1 MNDADKGRHIS
12 RLKRQLCERK
22 IDRRE
27 FLRTSTLLGLSA
39 GAAYAFV
46 SKVTGGYFV
55 DPARAADLPHG
66 GTIRIGNRVDA
77 MQDVHAIQNIQSGIL
92 IRQVYDFLTDTG
104 YDNVTRPSLLK
115 GWQPSDDLRTWTLYL
130 RQDVKWTSGRRF
142 VADDVVWNLKHALDE
157 ATGSSQVGLMKGY
170 MLEEYEQNGT
180 KHTRLWDAN
189 AIEKVDDFTVRLNC
203 KVPQVAV
210 PEHLFHYA
218 MVIADPADRGQ
229 FRPGVGTTGPFQLA
243 DLQTGSRAVFRP
255 NKGYWG
261 EGPYVDELQIVH
273 LADNPA
279 AAVAAMASGQIEG
292 LYSANINNLAPLS
305 KIPHLKYYTAKT
317 ATTMVARG
325 RVDAKPWSD
334 ARVRRA
340 LRLATDQAPV
350 AKVAARGGTIAQ
362 HHHVSEVHPE
372 YAPLPEFKR
381 DVTAAKQL
389 LAEAGYP
396 DGLDL
401 ECRAASDETWMID
414 ALQVMVRQ
422 WAEAGIRV
430 KITVMPGATFWDNW
444 TTHPFSVTNWNH
456 RPLGIMVLGLAY
468 RSGVPWNESGYSNA
482 EFDRL
487 LSKAEGLIDVD
498 KRRAV
503 MKDIETLMQQDGPIT
518 QPFWTTIFTF
528 YHEKV
533 LGFQMHPSYYI
544 YGNRLAVAT

>member
-1 MNDADKGRHIS
+1 M
-12 RLKRQLCERK
+12 
-22 IDRRE
+22 
-27 FLRTSTLLGLSA
+27 
-39 GAAYAFV
+39 
-46 SKVTGGYFV
+46 
-55 DPARAADLPHG
+55 
-66 GTIRIGNRVDA
+66 
-77 MQDVHAIQNIQSGIL
+77 
-92 IRQVYDFLTDTG
+92 
-104 YDNVTRPSLLK
+104 
-115 GWQPSDDLRTWTLYL
+115 
-130 RQDVKWTSGRRF
+130 
-142 VADDVVWNLKHALDE
+142 
-157 ATGSSQVGLMKGY
+157 
-170 MLEEYEQNGT
+170 
-180 KHTRLWDAN
+180 
-189 AIEKVDDFTVRLNC
+189 
-203 KVPQVAV
+203 
-210 PEHLFHYA
+210 
-218 MVIADPADRGQ
+218 
-229 FRPGVGTTGPFQLA
+229 
-243 DLQTGSRAVFRP
+243 
-255 NKGYWG
+255 
-261 EGPYVDELQIVH
+261 
-273 LADNPA
+273 
-279 AAVAAMASGQIEG
+279 
-292 LYSANINNLAPLS
+292 
-305 KIPHLKYYTAKT
+305 
-317 ATTMVARG
+317 
-325 RVDAKPWSD
+325 
-334 ARVRRA
+334 
-340 LRLATDQAPV
+340 
-350 AKVAARGGTIAQ
+350 
-362 HHHVSEVHPE
+362 SEVHPE

-381 DVTAAKQL
+381 DAAAAKQL

-533 LGFQMHPSYYI
+533 LGFRMHPSYYI